1 MRSSQA
7 VAEAEAEAE
16 GQSLNFFQVRELFFD
31 CSGT

>member
-7 VAEAEAEAE
+7 VAEAEAE